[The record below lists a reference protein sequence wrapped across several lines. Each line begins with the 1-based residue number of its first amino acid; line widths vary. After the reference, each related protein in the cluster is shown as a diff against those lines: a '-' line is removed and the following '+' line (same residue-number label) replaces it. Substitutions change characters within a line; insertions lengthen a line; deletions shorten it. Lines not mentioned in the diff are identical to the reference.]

1 MSTAWNVYVQRP
13 QRPMTRG
20 SFLTE
25 VHLFLIC
32 RLHHTFKRPISSC
45 IFIGKVEHLFT
56 PYRWRCFHQTRG
68 LEIRDNLVMMRRL
81 ERCNRCSCS
90 KDDTHTVHHS
100 KNLSFVVIEMIQS
113 PACWAAQTKRGAEI
127 SVRLRVLRCSW
138 RAKNGKKKKD
148 RLGDSLKKNLPQRL
162 AKLAKLRLKL
172 KRFET
177 HPTQATKKKGAK
189 KIRNKNMKRTSP
201 FWWIHVWPF
210 IVSIENFSFCSCE
223 TFLVLVIKV
232 RSI

>member
-68 LEIRDNLVMMRRL
+68 LDIRDNLVVMRRL

-90 KDDTHTVHHS
+90 KDGTHTVHHS
-100 KNLSFVVIEMIQS
+100 KNLSFAVIEMIQS

-138 RAKNGKKKKD
+138 RAKNGKKKRSSWGFPEEKFA
-148 RLGDSLKKNLPQRL
+148 
-162 AKLAKLRLKL
+162 AKTC
-172 KRFET
+172 ET
-177 HPTQATKKKGAK
+177 CETSVEVK
-189 KIRNKNMKRTSP
+189 KIRNPPNSGHQKKGSEKDSEQKHEKTSP

-210 IVSIENFSFCSCE
+210 IVSIDNFSFCSCE

>member
-68 LEIRDNLVMMRRL
+68 LDIRDNLVMMRRL
-81 ERCNRCSCS
+81 DRCNRCSCS
-90 KDDTHTVHHS
+90 KDGTHTVHHS

-138 RAKNGKKKKD
+138 RAKKMQKKKKD

-172 KRFET
+172 KRFENPPNSG
-177 HPTQATKKKGAK
+177 HQKKGSEK
-189 KIRNKNMKRTSP
+189 DSEQKTWKER
-201 FWWIHVWPF
+201 
-210 IVSIENFSFCSCE
+210 
-223 TFLVLVIKV
+223 VLFDG
-232 RSI
+232 SMCDLSS